1 MTYQPSIVGAK
12 RTNSYHIIYDII
24 SELHTWSR
32 LDRLLGSWLRAWYW
46 PRNLSP
52 AAILRNFFKSTT
64 YRALV
69 EI

>member
-1 MTYQPSIVGAK
+1 MHRYVV
-12 RTNSYHIIYDII
+12 

-46 PRNLSP
+46 PRNRSP
-52 AAILRNFFKSTT
+52 AAIFLNFFKSTT

-69 EI
+69 KINGERERKRERRHNKQV